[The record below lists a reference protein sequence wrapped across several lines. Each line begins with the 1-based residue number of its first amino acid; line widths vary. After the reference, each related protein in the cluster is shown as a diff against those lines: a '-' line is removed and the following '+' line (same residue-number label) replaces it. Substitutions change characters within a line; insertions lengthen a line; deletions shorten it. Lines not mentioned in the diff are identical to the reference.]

1 MCILRNA
8 PVMARGGDTLAIL
21 EPMFKLGLGA
31 RLGDGTQYFP
41 AVSIRDWVG
50 AVTMLAEHPTASGPF
65 NVCSPETPTNAEF
78 TKAFARAVHR
88 PAFIFVPRWLLRVGA
103 GPAAPELLRSLNL
116 RPAALEALG
125 FEFADRDIEAILATA
140 LD

>member
-1 MCILRNA
+1 
-8 PVMARGGDTLAIL
+8 
-21 EPMFKLGLGA
+21 MFKLGLGLGSETA
-31 RLGDGTQYFP
+31 RSTSRWSPCATGWGRSRCWPST
-41 AVSIRDWVG
+41 
-50 AVTMLAEHPTASGPF
+50 TTASGPF

-88 PAFIFVPRWLLRVGA
+88 PAFIFVPRWLLKVGA

-140 LD
+140 LG